1 MNQSNQ
7 TTIIIGAGFTGL
19 FAALHMRCKNYK
31 PSITLIDS
39 QDRFVF
45 KPMLFDALTSE
56 LAENT
61 VCPSY
66 QELLQDTKINF
77 IKDRVIDV
85 DLNQK
90 QITLA
95 SGDQYLYDQLVL
107 SVGSVQGYMN
117 TPGTPENVFPFRTRE
132 DMLRLKSQI
141 QSCLS
146 SAIENK
152 DEQSRLAMLT
162 FAIVG
167 AGPTGVE
174 MAATL
179 GDLLPTWY
187 AKLGGNIQEIKVVLI
202 NRAQTI
208 LSGDANAALKD
219 VALAALKDR
228 IIPVDLLLGAK
239 VKGVYKDRLEHQ
251 GIDSEQIQ
259 SLKTQTV
266 IWTAGTA
273 AHPLIQLIS
282 KQIPAEHLNKNGLP
296 FVSQT
301 LQLLD
306 YPEVFAAGDCV
317 EVQQQAQP
325 ALAQIAYQQGT
336 TIAQN
341 LDALEDGRDLANC
354 QAKLRGTLMKLG
366 SGYSA
371 ANILDKFKIEGKS
384 ADIIRH
390 ATYIEM
396 LPTPIHN
403 FKATKQ
409 WLQNETVNLFNSSC
423 FLAKE
428 ENE

>member
-66 QELLQDTKINF
+66 QELLQNTKINF

-179 GDLLPTWY
+179 ADLLPTWY
-187 AKLGGNIQEIKVVLI
+187 AKLGGNIQEIKVFLI

-282 KQIPAEHLNKNGLP
+282 KQIPAEHLNKHGLP